1 MSESWRVCVC
11 VCVHVCM
18 CAHMAQSLKLKA
30 QLAFGSGVGGPWVK
44 SVATV
49 KPQDLPGTYTEKLS
63 RTWLVA
69 P

>member
-30 QLAFGSGVGGPWVK
+30 QLAFGSGVGGPWV
-44 SVATV
+44 SEECGHSQA
-49 KPQDLPGTYTEKLS
+49 PGPAWHLH
-63 RTWLVA
+63 
-69 P
+69 